1 MFTPINPDSKLH
13 VHFSKTEIRVC
24 PDTSLG
30 VVISDACLALVGL
43 QILMLG
49 RSLPL
54 HCSSREKPNINE
66 GAEPGSIEFH
76 QYHATQTP
84 LWSINTCV
92 ILLFR
97 RQWKTASLFKC

>member
-1 MFTPINPDSKLH
+1 MFSRINTDSELH
-13 VHFSKTEIRVC
+13 VYWPKTEIRMC
-24 PDTSLG
+24 PDTYSG
-30 VVISDACLALVGL
+30 VAISDACLALVVL

-54 HCSSREKPNINE
+54 HCSTREKPNISE
-66 GAEPGSIEFH
+66 GAEPSSIEFH
-76 QYHATQTP
+76 QYHANQTP

-97 RQWKTASLFKC
+97 RQ

>member
-1 MFTPINPDSKLH
+1 VFTRINPDSELH
-13 VHFSKTEIRVC
+13 VCLSKTEIRVC

-30 VVISDACLALVGL
+30 VAISDICLAFVGL
-43 QILMLG
+43 KILMLG

-54 HCSSREKPNINE
+54 HCSAREKPNISE
-66 GAEPGSIEFH
+66 GAEPSSIEFH

-97 RQWKTASLFKC
+97 RQ

>member
-1 MFTPINPDSKLH
+1 MFTCMNPDSELH
-13 VHFSKTEIRVC
+13 VYLSKTEIRVC

-30 VVISDACLALVGL
+30 VAISEACLALVRL

-54 HCSSREKPNINE
+54 HCSAGEKPNISE
-66 GAEPGSIEFH
+66 GAEPSSIEFH
-76 QYHATQTP
+76 QYHATQSP

-92 ILLFR
+92 ILLFH
-97 RQWKTASLFKC
+97 RQ